1 MTNTQH
7 ESHWEDTACLGCQ
20 LSKDRKQIVVATPCR
35 KGGLLAIGE
44 APGCEEDCQGTGF
57 IGKAGKRLDAM
68 LLVHGIE
75 RSDYGRANV
84 CRCRPPENRPPKT
97 AEITAC
103 LPYLVSLISETQP
116 RVILAV
122 GRTPTSLLCGTNK
135 LHVAI
140 ADRKEH
146 GYQTSVELARQE
158 LRSALGAV
166 PFIVPMPHTSPLS
179 LNRNAPSGEKWS
191 AIAERQIA
199 RAVSLMK

>member
-1 MTNTQH
+1 MAAKSLMFNWQ
-7 ESHWEDTACLGCQ
+7 DTTCSRCALASG
-20 LSKDRKQIVVATPCR
+20 RTQIVIATPCR

-44 APGCEEDCQGTGF
+44 APGAMEDAQGIGF
-57 IGKAGKRLDAM
+57 VGSAGKALDC
-68 LLVHGIE
+68 LLVQHSIT
-75 RSDYGRANV
+75 RDNYGRANI

-97 AEITAC
+97 AEINAC
-103 LPYLVSLISETQP
+103 LPFLASLIGEIQP

-140 ADRKEH
+140 ADRNVN
-146 GYQTSVELARQE
+146 GCRTSVELVRQE

-191 AIAERQIA
+191 AIAERQVSL
-199 RAVSLMK
+199 AVSLMK